1 MEENRLEIGEIPE
14 VGEIDVTSVKRETTG
29 TTERETEEIEEV
41 ETERRTRGVGRRIT
55 VEKEITETRG
65 VERGRKIIEI

>member
-1 MEENRLEIGEIPE
+1 MEENQLEIGEIPE
-14 VGEIDVTSVKRETTG
+14 AEEIDVTSVKRETTG

-65 VERGRKIIEI
+65 VERDRKIIEI